1 MNAEDSLMFAR
12 LHSLHEDV
20 HLAQFIIRT
29 LTNLENNMSDLT
41 DKLDAAIT
49 LLQGEAASVETLV
62 AANSAASDVIKGQLA
77 AAQAGEAADEAELQK
92 AIDALAAVNA
102 GLQGNPVVVPVTP
115 PAGGGIGTPPA
126 PPVPPTTP

>member
-102 GLQGNPVVVPVTP
+102 GLLGNPVVVPVTP
-115 PAGGGIGTPPA
+115 PVDPNA
-126 PPVPPTTP
+126 PPTPAV

>member
-126 PPVPPTTP
+126 IPVPPTTP

>member
-12 LHSLHEDV
+12 LHHLHEDV

-41 DKLDAAIT
+41 DKLDAAIAI
-49 LLQGEAASVETLV
+49 LQSEAASVETLV

-77 AAQAGEAADEAELQK
+77 AAMAGEAADEAELQK

-102 GLQGNPVVVPVTP
+102 GLLGNPVVVPVTP
-115 PAGGGIGTPPA
+115 PAGGGTGTPPA